1 MTYKI
6 IVSGHLEFGN
16 ARSFDRMTQ
25 SYQQRLETY
34 YRNDV
39 FLKQEDIF
47 PAGATVLSIPRLTV
61 QAGDKTWRN
70 TVSILELVVQYAVAG
85 SISMWKLD
93 NGLMLEHMVLEPRC
107 DKFAVQSFL
116 LGRELLT
123 EGKQG
128 EAKEALSQ
136 AIEKFERHGLAY
148 ERRGHV
154 NFLLNNL
161 EDAIYDF
168 SKSIDLNPN
177 NPDAF
182 VGRALVRMTQRQFA
196 TALEDLEM
204 ALKSS
209 IPHQPIYWKARRL
222 KGESHLEREEYA
234 LAEQELRLFSK
245 RVFKK
250 DDPNLGWR
258 RKALHNFGRALF
270 GLSKFQE
277 AADAFQQAV
286 EIESGKDNLSL
297 ADRLHHL
304 ELALQKTG
312 KEEARKDLNAA
323 ASLGSEKT
331 ARMLASAG
339 NV

>member
-1 MTYKI
+1 MVQT
-6 IVSGHLEFGN
+6 
-16 ARSFDRMTQ
+16 
-25 SYQQRLETY
+25 YQQRLETY
-34 YRNDV
+34 YKNDV
-39 FLKQEDIF
+39 FLKQEEIF
-47 PAGATVLSIPRLTV
+47 PAGTTVLSIPRLTV

-70 TVSILELVVQYAVAG
+70 TVSILEMVVQYAVAG
-85 SISMWKLD
+85 SVSLWKLD
-93 NGLMLEHMVLEPRC
+93 NGFMLEHIVLEPRC
-107 DKFAVQSFL
+107 DKSAVQSFL

-196 TALEDLEM
+196 AALEDLEM

-250 DDPNLGWR
+250 DDPNYGWR
-258 RKALHNFGRALF
+258 RKALHNFGRALL
-270 GLSKFQE
+270 GLSRYQE
-277 AADAFQQAV
+277 AADAFHQAV
-286 EIESGKDNLSL
+286 EIETGKDNLSL
-297 ADRLHHL
+297 ADRFFYRG
-304 ELALQKTG
+304 LALQKAG
-312 KEEARKDLNAA
+312 KEEFRKDLDVA
-323 ASLGSEKT
+323 ASHGSEKA